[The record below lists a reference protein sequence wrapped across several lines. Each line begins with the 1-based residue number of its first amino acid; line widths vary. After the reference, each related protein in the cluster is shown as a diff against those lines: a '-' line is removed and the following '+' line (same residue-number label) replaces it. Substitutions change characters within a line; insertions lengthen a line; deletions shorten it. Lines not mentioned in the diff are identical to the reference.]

1 MNQLDENILDLGVD
15 EMKKKYLGE
24 IIKDEGI
31 ELDSNTMIVSPV
43 GSGKTYYILNELT
56 KDKKVLYLCDNGNLK
71 SQVEKDCIKVGLD
84 IPVLSYKKFGMKV
97 KNDTLNKFINSFD
110 MIICDEVHNLLD
122 YQTFKN
128 DDDLLASRIKLFDRY
143 ENTKIAM
150 FTATPYYL
158 DQLAKANE
166 GLGDY
171 FTTYD
176 LSEHPN
182 IMRYLNK
189 RLEYINHISQVQFQ
203 LDQYEEAFKYGNMK
217 CLMYT
222 SNISDMKFLENMCIS
237 RQLKPISI
245 WSTNAD
251 EPMTEEQLKVRE
263 HLLDTGEL
271 LEPYNVLII
280 NRATET
286 GVNIYDKDIEL
297 VIVNTTNVTQQIQA
311 RGRIRHDI
319 DLLVVK
325 TKDNEKV
332 KLALEIDEKLLDI
345 ELLKT
350 DIEDKIIHAY
360 GLKDE
365 KCRFYSVKRLASA
378 LEPKGYKMESYRRT
392 VEGRKRTFYKIT
404 KIEK

>member
-1 MNQLDENILDLGVD
+1 M
-15 EMKKKYLGE
+15 KYLGE

-31 ELDSNTMIVSPV
+31 ELGSNTLIVSPV
-43 GSGKTYYILNELT
+43 GSGKTYYILNDLCT
-56 KDKKVLYLCDNGNLK
+56 QGKKVLYLCDNGNLK

-84 IPVLSYKKFGMKV
+84 NVEILSYKKFGIKV
-97 KNDTLNKFINSFD
+97 KNDTLNKYINSFD

-128 DDDLLASRIKLFDRY
+128 DGDLLASRIKLFDRY

-158 DQLAKANE
+158 DKLANE
-166 GLGDY
+166 YAGVGEY
-171 FTTYD
+171 FIVYD
-176 LSEHPN
+176 FSKYKN
-182 IMRYLNK
+182 INRYINK

-203 LDQYEEAFKYGNMK
+203 LDQYEESFKYRNMK
-217 CLMYT
+217 CLIYT

-245 WSTNAD
+245 WSTNA
-251 EPMTEEQLKVRE
+251 EQPMTEEQLKTRE
-263 HLLDTGEL
+263 YLLETGEL
-271 LEPYNVLII
+271 LEPYNILII

-286 GVNIYDKDIEL
+286 GVNIIDKDMNL
-297 VIVNTTNVTQQIQA
+297 VIVNTTNITQQVQA
-311 RGRIRHDI
+311 RGRVRHDV

-325 TKDNEKV
+325 TNDNKKV
-332 KLALEIDEKLLDI
+332 GLALEIDEKLLDV

-360 GLKDE
+360 GIRDE
-365 KCRFYSVKRLASA
+365 KSRFYSVKRLASA

-392 VEGRKRTFYKIT
+392 VEGRKRTFYKIS

>member
-31 ELDSNTMIVSPV
+31 ELGSNTLIVSPV

-71 SQVEKDCIKVGLD
+71 SQVEKDCLKVGLN
-84 IPVLSYKKFGMKV
+84 IPVLSYKKFGMKA
-97 KNDTLNKFINSFD
+97 KNDTLNEFINSFD
-110 MIICDEVHNLLD
+110 IIVCDEIHNLLD
-122 YQTFKN
+122 YQTFK
-128 DDDLLASRIKLFDRY
+128 DDADLLVARVKLFDRY

-166 GLGDY
+166 NVGDY

-182 IMRYLNK
+182 IKKYVNK
-189 RLEYINHISQVQFQ
+189 RLAYINHYSDVEKT
-203 LDQYEEAFKYGNMK
+203 LKEYEEYFKDLNGK

-222 SNISDMKFLENMCIS
+222 QRIEVMEKLTDISLEAG
-237 RQLKPISI
+237 LKPICI
-245 WSTNAD
+245 WSTNAN
-251 EPMTEEQLKVRE
+251 EPMNEDQLKARE

-286 GVNIYDKDIEL
+286 GVNIIDKDIEL

-319 DLLVVK
+319 DLLVLK
-325 TKDNEKV
+325 TKDQKQVEFM
-332 KLALEIDEKLLDI
+332 LDEKLLDKWLYKATI
-345 ELLKT
+345 E
-350 DIEDKIIHAY
+350 EFIIGKNNLRNSH
-360 GLKDE
+360 G
-365 KCRFYSVKRLASA
+365 RLIGMKALA
-378 LEPKGYKMESYRRT
+378 LELEKYGYTMETKRKT
-392 VEGRKRTFYKIT
+392 VEGKKITQYKIS
-404 KIEK
+404 KL